1 MSSETDIRGTSLAA
15 RTTRAIVW
23 VVFGA
28 SLLAM
33 VGMLAFGAT
42 SIAGSALEGSITTQL
57 TTTQQLPPSADAGTA
72 TLVDGAFETATV
84 TVTDVST
91 ATLVVDTIASSAG
104 LLTQLAVAAAL
115 ALLCWS
121 LVNNRPFRRRLSLT
135 VTLAG
140 GTVLIGGLLS
150 AGLAV
155 FSSWLIAEQLN
166 AASDGLDGFWP
177 ISAAVDPTFI
187 VLGIGLMFVGLAFDY
202 AERLQ
207 RDTAGLV

>member
-1 MSSETDIRGTSLAA
+1 MSESDIHGTNAAA
-15 RTTRAIVW
+15 RTTRGIVW
-23 VVFGA
+23 LVLAA
-28 SLLAM
+28 SILAM
-33 VGMLAFGAT
+33 LGILAFGAA
-42 SIAGSALEGSITTQL
+42 SIVGGVIDGSITTRLDTAQP
-57 TTTQQLPPSADAGTA
+57 LPTSADSGTA
-72 TLVDGAFETATV
+72 TLVDGTFDGAFV

-91 ATLVVDTIASSAG
+91 ATMVVDTIASVAG
-104 LLTQLAVAAAL
+104 LLTQLAVAGAL

-121 LVNNRPFRRRLSLT
+121 LLNTKPFRRRLSLT

-140 GTVLIGGLLS
+140 GTVLIGGIIS

-177 ISAAVDPTFI
+177 ISASVDPTFI
-187 VLGIGLMFVGLAFDY
+187 ALGLGLMLVGLAFGH
-202 AERLQ
+202 AENLQ

>member
-1 MSSETDIRGTSLAA
+1 M
-15 RTTRAIVW
+15 
-23 VVFGA
+23 
-28 SLLAM
+28 
-33 VGMLAFGAT
+33 
-42 SIAGSALEGSITTQL
+42 
-57 TTTQQLPPSADAGTA
+57 
-72 TLVDGAFETATV
+72 
-84 TVTDVST
+84 
-91 ATLVVDTIASSAG
+91 
-104 LLTQLAVAAAL
+104 
-115 ALLCWS
+115 
-121 LVNNRPFRRRLSLT
+121 
-135 VTLAG
+135 
-140 GTVLIGGLLS
+140 LIGGLLS